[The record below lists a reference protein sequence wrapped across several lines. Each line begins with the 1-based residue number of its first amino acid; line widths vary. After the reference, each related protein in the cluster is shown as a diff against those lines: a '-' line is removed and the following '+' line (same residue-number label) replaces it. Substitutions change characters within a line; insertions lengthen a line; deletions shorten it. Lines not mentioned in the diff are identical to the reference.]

1 MSSEK
6 ADSTDLPVGRE
17 YPERPI
23 ASVACCVFKGNRV
36 LVIKRANPPS
46 QGLWSVPGGM
56 IELGE
61 TFQDAAKRELDEECG
76 IEIEIDR
83 IFDVENFTVPDETG
97 RIQFHYV
104 VTYLVARYIS
114 GEVRP
119 GSDALD
125 VCWATS
131 QELSS
136 LDMNPVVRDIMLRSF
151 EVEYPPD

>member
-6 ADSTDLPVGRE
+6 TASSGLPDGRE
-17 YPERPI
+17 YPEHPI
-23 ASVACCVFKGNRV
+23 ASVAACVLKGDRV

-46 QGLWSVPGGM
+46 QGLWSVPGGV

-76 IEIEIDR
+76 IEIEAGR
-83 IFDVENFTVPDETG
+83 VFHVENFTVPDETG
-97 RIQFHYV
+97 RIRFHYV
-104 VTYLVARYIS
+104 VTYLVARYIG

-125 VCWATS
+125 VRWATS
-131 QELSS
+131 QELTS
-136 LDMNPVVRDIMLRSF
+136 LDVNPVVRDIMLKSF
-151 EVEYPPD
+151 KIEYSLD